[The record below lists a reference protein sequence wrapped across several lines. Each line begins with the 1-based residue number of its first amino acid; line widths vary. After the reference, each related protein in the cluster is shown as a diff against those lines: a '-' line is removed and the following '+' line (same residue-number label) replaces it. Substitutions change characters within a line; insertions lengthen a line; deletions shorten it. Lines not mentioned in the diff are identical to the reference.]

1 MSDTDLGAEGFSPDE
16 NDLEFLDE
24 FSDAPAP
31 QGRVL
36 IVAGSDSSG
45 GAGIQADIK
54 SVTMM
59 GAYAATAVTAI
70 TVQNTLG
77 VQDVHGLPPELV
89 KAQMAAVLDDI
100 GADVIK
106 IGMLHS
112 TEVIEAVIAG
122 LSGADEHCQLV
133 VDPVMVAT
141 SGDRLLDSDAV
152 AVLREQLLPLADLI
166 TPNMPEA
173 AVLAGFPVETLEDQ
187 KRAGEALL
195 ALGCGAVLIKGGHG
209 TDELVHDVLVTEEQ
223 IETMSAERFDT
234 VHTHGTGCSLA
245 SAIAGV
251 LSQGAP
257 LPVAVNVGRDYV
269 REAIRLAPGF
279 GKGHGPINH
288 MHPLYLEP
296 DAEDEA

>member
-1 MSDTDLGAEGFSPDE
+1 MMSDNGANGSDG
-16 NDLEFLDE
+16 DLEFLNQFAE
-24 FSDAPAP
+24 APAP

-59 GAYAATAVTAI
+59 GAYAATAVSAI

-77 VQDVHGLPPELV
+77 VQDVHGLAPELIT
-89 KAQMAAVLDDI
+89 AQMLAVLDDI

-106 IGMLHS
+106 TGMLHS
-112 TEVIEAVIAG
+112 IEVIEAVIAG
-122 LSGADEHCQLV
+122 LSRADEHCQLI

-141 SGDRLLDSDAV
+141 SGDRLLDREAV
-152 AVLREQLLPLADLI
+152 TVLRDKLLPLADLI

-173 AVLAGFPVETLEDQ
+173 AVLAGFPVATLDDQ

-195 ALGCGAVLIKGGHG
+195 ALGCGAVLVKGGHG
-209 TDELVHDVLVTEEQ
+209 SDALVHDVLVTEEQ
-223 IETMSAERFDT
+223 VEVMSAERLET

-257 LPVAVNVGRDYV
+257 LHVAVNVGRDYV

-288 MHPLYLEP
+288 MHPLYFEP
-296 DAEDEA
+296 DAGS

>member
-1 MSDTDLGAEGFSPDE
+1 MMSDNDANGSDG
-16 NDLEFLDE
+16 DLEFLNQFAE
-24 FSDAPAP
+24 APAP

-59 GAYAATAVTAI
+59 GAYAATAVSAI

-77 VQDVHGLPPELV
+77 VQDVHGLAPELIT
-89 KAQMAAVLDDI
+89 AQMLAVLDDI

-106 IGMLHS
+106 TGMLHS
-112 TEVIEAVIAG
+112 TEVVEAVIAG
-122 LSGADEHCQLV
+122 LSRADEHCQLV

-141 SGDRLLDSDAV
+141 SGDRLLDREAV
-152 AVLREQLLPLADLI
+152 TVLRDKLLPLADLI

-173 AVLAGFPVETLEDQ
+173 AVLAGFPVETLDDQ

-195 ALGCGAVLIKGGHG
+195 ALGCGAVLVKGGHG
-209 TDELVHDVLVTEEQ
+209 SDALVHDVLVTEEQ
-223 IETMSAERFDT
+223 VEVMSAERLET

-257 LPVAVNVGRDYV
+257 LHVAVNVGRDYV

-296 DAEDEA
+296 EAGDDA

>member
-1 MSDTDLGAEGFSPDE
+1 ML
-16 NDLEFLDE
+16 
-24 FSDAPAP
+24 
-31 QGRVL
+31 
-36 IVAGSDSSG
+36 
-45 GAGIQADIK
+45 
-54 SVTMM
+54 
-59 GAYAATAVTAI
+59 
-70 TVQNTLG
+70 
-77 VQDVHGLPPELV
+77 
-89 KAQMAAVLDDI
+89 AVLDDI

-106 IGMLHS
+106 TGMLHS
-112 TEVIEAVIAG
+112 TEVVEAVIAG
-122 LSGADEHCQLV
+122 LSRADEHCQLD

-141 SGDRLLDSDAV
+141 SGDRLLDREAV
-152 AVLREQLLPLADLI
+152 TVLRDKLLPLADLI

-173 AVLAGFPVETLEDQ
+173 AVLAGFPVETLDDQ

-195 ALGCGAVLIKGGHG
+195 ALGCGAVLVKGGHG
-209 TDELVHDVLVTEEQ
+209 SDALVHDVLVTEEQ
-223 IETMSAERFDT
+223 VEVMSAERLET

-257 LPVAVNVGRDYV
+257 LHVAVNVGRDYV

-296 DAEDEA
+296 EAGDDA

>member
-1 MSDTDLGAEGFSPDE
+1 MSDSDLGADGLGPDE
-16 NDLEFLDE
+16 NDLEFLNQ

-36 IVAGSDSSG
+36 IIAGSDSSG
-45 GAGIQADIK
+45 GAGLQADIK

-77 VQDVHGLPPELV
+77 VQDVHGLAPELV

-112 TEVIEAVIAG
+112 LEVIEAVIAG
-122 LSGADEHCQLV
+122 LAGADEHCQLV

-152 AVLREQLLPLADLI
+152 TVLRDKLLPLADLI

-173 AVLAGFPVETLEDQ
+173 AVLTGFRVETLDDQ

-195 ALGCGAVLIKGGHG
+195 ALGCGAVLVKGGHG
-209 TDELVHDVLVTEEQ
+209 SGDLVHDVLVTDEQ
-223 IETMSAERFDT
+223 IEIMSAERFDT

-245 SAIAGV
+245 SAIAAV

-279 GKGHGPINH
+279 GKGRGPINH
-288 MHPLYLEP
+288 MHPLYPEL
-296 DAEDEA
+296 DAEDET

>member
-1 MSDTDLGAEGFSPDE
+1 MSDKEIGAGELGPDE
-16 NDLEFLDE
+16 NDLEFLNQ
-24 FSDAPAP
+24 FSDVPAP

-77 VQDVHGLPPELV
+77 VQDVHGLAPNLV
-89 KAQMAAVLDDI
+89 KAQMVAVLDDI

-152 AVLREQLLPLADLI
+152 TVLRDKLLPLADLI

-195 ALGCGAVLIKGGHG
+195 ALGCGAVLVKGGHG
-209 TDELVHDVLVTEEQ
+209 TDALVHDVLVTEEQ
-223 IETMSAERFDT
+223 VEVMSAERFDT

-257 LPVAVNVGRDYV
+257 LQVAVNVGRDYV

-279 GKGHGPINH
+279 GKGQGPINH

-296 DAEDEA
+296 DAEDDA